1 MPVFLC
7 GTVNPL
13 EEGKTVRGRRRSK
26 KKKAT
31 KKREG
36 GVTNRQMQ
44 NKSNKDRQ
52 KARRIQY
59 PTDRP

>member
-1 MPVFLC
+1 
-7 GTVNPL
+7 L
-13 EEGKTVRGRRRSK
+13 EEVKTVRGRRRRK
-26 KKKAT
+26 NKKAI

-36 GVTNRQMQ
+36 GVTNKQMQ
-44 NKSNKDRQ
+44 NKSNKDGQ